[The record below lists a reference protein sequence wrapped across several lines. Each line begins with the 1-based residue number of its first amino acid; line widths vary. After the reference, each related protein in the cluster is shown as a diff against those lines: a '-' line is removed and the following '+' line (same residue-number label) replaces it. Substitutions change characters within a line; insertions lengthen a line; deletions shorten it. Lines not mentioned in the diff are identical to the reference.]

1 MTVPVEIGLKTLLLA
16 SAPVAALIVDRFA
29 PILQSQGTERPF
41 IVYSR
46 VVSDPQHHL
55 GGFSGL
61 SFSRFQLDLF
71 ADTAVALY
79 NLREAVRNRLD
90 GYKGTVAVGADSIVF
105 QCIEL
110 VDEQSSGETPNDGTD
125 EAPQRFRMDFR
136 ISALE
141 PIPTLT

>member
-46 VVSDPQHHL
+46 VASDPQHHL

-79 NLREAVRNRLD
+79 NLREAVRTASMATRARWPLAP
-90 GYKGTVAVGADSIVF
+90 TR
-105 QCIEL
+105 
-110 VDEQSSGETPNDGTD
+110 SSSSASSWSTSSRAARRRTTALTKPPN
-125 EAPQRFRMDFR
+125 A
-136 ISALE
+136 SAWTSAS
-141 PIPTLT
+141 PPSNPSRP